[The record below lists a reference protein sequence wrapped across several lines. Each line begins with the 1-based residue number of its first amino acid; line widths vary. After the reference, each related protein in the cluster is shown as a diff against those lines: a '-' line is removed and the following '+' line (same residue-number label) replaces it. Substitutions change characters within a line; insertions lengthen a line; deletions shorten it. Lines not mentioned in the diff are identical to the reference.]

1 VTARKEKKTKKAT
14 VKAAAQET
22 AAKAVV
28 VTAEK
33 KLKKDKEVAKKKD
46 EKAMKA
52 TNDEIM
58 TKGEQKKEAKQ
69 KAAMAKALA
78 ARKAATKA
86 EKKVKGDEIE
96 KRIKA
101 TKLVE
106 EKSAK
111 ERIMKSNKVKL
122 KVSDNYDGALAPT
135 TFDGLKYRT
144 AFVSSINY
152 DPEIGAHWGGK
163 NLTDS
168 FAAEFTGNLEVLTA
182 GFYTFYTKSVDGSV
196 LYVNGKAVVTNDG
209 THKLKETSGPV
220 VLEKG
225 LANIRV
231 MYFKGRGG
239 NPALTV
245 SYEGPGVI
253 KQHIPGATFE
263 EVPNNCA
270 AGERSVQF
278 PLGGCEEC
286 SEGTYSVNGATSC
299 SDCWEKAT
307 TDSLGELFKSSKSS
321 TKFMYLFANDKGWII
336 SPASILRW
344 SWGSFQKLEGQWE
357 VALGTERNT
366 VTCLNSTDQ
375 GTTGVG
381 CSRGEGKQAVFVQS
395 NSSKPAE
402 GTAVVCSTPAALGSA
417 NCAEATV
424 YVRKADALRGEIQM
438 EAAMKAIPWI
448 ASGVCAQGP
457 VLNTVWQFD
466 ESNRSPTLASLKKN
480 PISQP
485 YTPPSGNMVV
495 QTEPEAEPESEPE
508 ASDDDDD
515 GDGDSSSSS
524 SSSSTLIAANEPIM
538 ASDKHSP
545 MMLRNLAAQALSFGD
560 SD

>member
-1 VTARKEKKTKKAT
+1 VTAEKKTKKD
-14 VKAAAQET
+14 Q
-22 AAKAVV
+22 
-28 VTAEK
+28 
-33 KLKKDKEVAKKKD
+33 EVAKKTG

-52 TNDEIM
+52 TKNEIM
-58 TKGEQKKEAKQ
+58 TKGEQKKELKQ

-78 ARKAATKA
+78 ARKAAAKA
-86 EKKVKGDEIE
+86 ERKVKADEIE

-106 EKSAK
+106 EKAAK

-135 TFDGLKYRT
+135 TLEGLKYRT

-152 DPEIGAHWGGK
+152 APEIGAHWGGK
-163 NLTDS
+163 NLTET

-209 THKLKETSGPV
+209 THKLKEVSGPV

-231 MYFKGRGG
+231 MYFKGKGG

-245 SYEGPGVI
+245 SYEGPSVI

-263 EVPNNCA
+263 EVPGNCA
-270 AGERSVQF
+270 AGERSVAY

-286 SEGTYSVNGATSC
+286 PTGTYSANGAKSC
-299 SDCWEKAT
+299 SDCWQKAT
-307 TDSLGELFKSSKSS
+307 TDSLADLFKNSKSS

-357 VALGTERNT
+357 VALGTVRNT

-402 GTAVVCSTPAALGSA
+402 GTAVVCSTPAALGTA
-417 NCAEATV
+417 NCAKATV

-466 ESNRSPTLASLKKN
+466 RSNRSPTLASLKKN

-485 YTPPSGNMVV
+485 YTPPSGNTVV
-495 QTEPEAEPESEPE
+495 QSEPEAEPESEPE
-508 ASDDDDD
+508 ASDDGD
-515 GDGDSSSSS
+515 GDGDGDGDTSGA
-524 SSSSTLIAANEPIM
+524 STLIGANEPIM
-538 ASDKHSP
+538 ASKKHSP
-545 MMLRNLAAQALSFGD
+545 MMLRDLAAQALSFGD